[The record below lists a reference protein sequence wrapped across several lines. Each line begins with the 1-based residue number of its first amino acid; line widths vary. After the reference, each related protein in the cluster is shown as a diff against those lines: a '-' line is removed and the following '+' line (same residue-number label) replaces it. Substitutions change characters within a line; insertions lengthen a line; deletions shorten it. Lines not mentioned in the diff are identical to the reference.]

1 MKNKRQLFI
10 PCLLAGF
17 CLFIISLAQGGT
29 TGKIS
34 GKVTDTETGEALL
47 GANVVLEGTGLGAA
61 TDAEGEYFII
71 NIPPG
76 IYRLKAFYIGYKTH
90 IIGEVRVQVD
100 LTTQANFRL
109 SSSTLEGEEVVVT
122 AERVIQKDLTSSEIS
137 IQSDRISTLPVRDVS
152 SLLTMQAGVTR
163 DVAGDLHIRGGRTTE
178 ISYMIDGVQVMNAVD
193 RSVGI
198 SIDDQSIEELK
209 AITGTFNAEYG
220 QALSGVVNIVT
231 KKGSNK
237 FTANVTAYMGDHLSF
252 DDDVYYLQG
261 NREWALAAA
270 EALTSKNSY
279 YIYYDFSRHGITSY
293 EKLATALEEKNKPW
307 ETKEPYL
314 NSYNPFNNYDLQ
326 LNLSGPVFGTNKKIS
341 YFVAGRYQYR
351 PGYLQGRRYF
361 MPWGIWQPV
370 SDTKHTFE
378 MPDGE
383 QVPLNWYE
391 GLSTQS
397 KIFFNLDDLN
407 FSYGFYYNNDYSY
420 QNGAGSTGDEG
431 NTGNQRKYLPDGGR
445 NYYTDRYTH
454 IVSATYIFSNSTF
467 IDFNGSYYSNAH
479 QNYLYEDPYDYRY
492 MPTNAGDFQQFVF
505 RPGQD
510 SFIEVKSN
518 PDDFVFWGND
528 VDRSDDFTKYYAFKF
543 DLTSQINKNNM
554 LKLGA
559 STRLHDIKRD
569 YYKLQFSQTNYRP
582 VIPEKIT
589 PFHTFYTANPRE
601 YSAYL
606 QDKIEFQELIINLGI
621 RFDYFDSDGR
631 VLADPRDPQI
641 YSPFKL
647 DHIYKNYT
655 EGLPEEELIEY
666 TPEEREKFWYKGTQG
681 KYNVSP
687 RFGISFPI
695 TAEGVIHFSYG
706 HFYQNPEFQYLY
718 ANPNFWIT
726 GAGAR
731 NLVGNADLNAE
742 RTVMYEL
749 GLQQR
754 LMNRLYL
761 NVTGFYRDIRDWI
774 GTGFP
779 VDTYRGVT
787 YYSYANKDHATSKG
801 MTLSANYSLGN
812 FYSTLDYTY
821 MQAKG
826 TSSDVQ
832 DAYNDLSAGRAPRVQ
847 LIHLDWDQPHA
858 LNLVLGYDH
867 KKTGWSTSLIGSLN
881 SGFPY
886 TPEFARGEAAG
897 SSVFVGLREN
907 SERKPT
913 TFNLDLRVSKSF
925 KLSGINV
932 QAFLDVTN
940 LLDTRNANYVYA
952 DTGLPDY
959 TLQDYQNWSR
969 FIEISNSTEY
979 FNNPGMYSAPRFIQL
994 GLRINN

>member
-1 MKNKRQLFI
+1 MKNKSKLFV
-10 PCLLAGF
+10 PCLLI
-17 CLFIISLAQGGT
+17 CLSLFIFSSVQGGT

-34 GKVTDTETGEALL
+34 GKVTDKDTGEPLL
-47 GANVVLEGTGLGAA
+47 GANILIEGTNLGAA
-61 TDAEGEYFII
+61 TDVGGEYFILK
-71 NIPPG
+71 IPPG
-76 IYRLKAFYIGYKTH
+76 VYTVKAFHMGYTTQAVV
-90 IIGEVRVQVD
+90 EVRVQVD
-100 LTTQANFRL
+100 LTTHLNFKL
-109 SSSTLEGEEVVVT
+109 TSSVLEGEEVIVV

-137 IQSDRISTLPVRDVS
+137 IQSDKINTLPVRDVS

-163 DVAGDLHIRGGRTTE
+163 DVGGELHIRGGRTSE
-178 ISYMIDGVQVMNAVD
+178 ISYMIDGVQVMNAVN
-193 RSVGI
+193 RSAGI

-231 KKGSNK
+231 KKGTNK
-237 FTANVTAYMGDHLSF
+237 FTMNATAYLGDHLSF
-252 DDDVYYLQG
+252 DNDVYYLQG
-261 NREWALAAA
+261 NREWAVAAA
-270 EALTSKNSY
+270 EALSSKNSSFVN
-279 YIYYDFSRHGITSY
+279 YDFSKHGINSY
-293 EKLATALEEKNKPW
+293 SQLQSALNEKNKPW
-307 ETKEPYL
+307 QTKESYL
-314 NSYNPFNNYDLQ
+314 NSYNPFKNYDVQ
-326 LNLSGPVFGTNKKIS
+326 LNFSGPIPGTKNKVS
-341 YFVAGRYQYR
+341 YFVAGRYQNR
-351 PGYLQGRRYF
+351 PGYAQGVRYF

-370 SDTKHTFE
+370 SDTQHTFK

-383 QVPLNWYE
+383 QVHLNWYE
-391 GLSTQS
+391 GLSTQA
-397 KIFFNLDDLN
+397 KIFFNFSDLT
-407 FSYGFYYNNDYSY
+407 FSYGYYHNDDYSY
-420 QNGAGSTGDEG
+420 GGGQ
-431 NTGNQRKYLPDGGR
+431 KYLPDRGR

-454 IVSATYIFSNSTF
+454 ILSATYIFSNATF
-467 IDFNGSYYSNAH
+467 LDLKGSYYSNEH
-479 QNYLYEDPYDYRY
+479 QGYLYKDPYDYRY
-492 MPTNAGDFQQFVF
+492 MPTNSGDFQQYVF
-505 RPGQD
+505 DPGQN
-510 SFIEVKSN
+510 SNIEVKNN
-518 PDDFVFWGND
+518 PNDFTFWGND
-528 VDRSDDFTKYYAFKF
+528 VNRSDDFTRYYALKF
-543 DLTSQINKNNM
+543 DLTSQVNKFNM
-554 LKLGA
+554 VKLGGTA
-559 STRLHDIKRD
+559 RFHDIERD
-569 YYKLQFSQTNYRP
+569 YYALQFSQTNYRP
-582 VIPEKIT
+582 IIPEKIT
-589 PFHTFYTANPRE
+589 PFHTYYKAKPQE

-647 DHIYKNYT
+647 DHIYSNYA
-655 EGLPEEELIEY
+655 EGLSEDELIEY
-666 TPEEREKFWYKGTQG
+666 TPGEREKFWYNDTKG
-681 KYNVSP
+681 KYQFSP
-687 RFGISFPI
+687 RFGVSFPI

-706 HFYQNPEFQYLY
+706 HIFQNPEFQYLY

-726 GAGAR
+726 GAGAT

-749 GLQQR
+749 GLQQQ
-754 LMNRLYL
+754 LFDRLYI

-787 YYSYANKDHATSKG
+787 YYSYANKDHAISKG
-801 MTLSANYSLGN
+801 LTFSSSYAIGN
-812 FYSTLDYTY
+812 FYYNLDYTY

-847 LIHLDWDQPHA
+847 LINLDWDQPHS
-858 LNLVLGYDH
+858 LNAVIGYSNRES
-867 KKTGWSTSLIGSLN
+867 GWAATLIGTLN

-907 SERKPT
+907 SERRPT
-913 TFNLDLRVSKSF
+913 TLNLDLRVSKTF
-925 KLSGINV
+925 KLGMFNV

-969 FIEISNSTEY
+969 LTEISNSTEY
-979 FNNPGMYSAPRFIQL
+979 FNNPGMYSPPRFIQL
-994 GLRINN
+994 GVRISNN